1 MLLIGEHGN
10 ITPCHYDEQENLF
23 SQIKGYK
30 RCILY
35 HPKEFNKLYTYPV
48 RISHFLNCIFHQ
60 LIFLFTL
67 SLFIFQVGHPA
78 DRQSKVN
85 LYQPDLNLYPM
96 FNECTGY
103 EIVLQPGD
111 VLYIPNLW
119 FHHFENLSTPC
130 ISVNFWFK
138 VSTKECA
145 HIIIYYTINSY
156 FFFIF
161 YSSHKRVN
169 KKTQKMF
176 NCH

>member
-1 MLLIGEHGN
+1 M
-10 ITPCHYDEQENLF
+10 
-23 SQIKGYK
+23 
-30 RCILY
+30 
-35 HPKEFNKLYTYPV
+35 
-48 RISHFLNCIFHQ
+48 
-60 LIFLFTL
+60 
-67 SLFIFQVGHPA
+67 GHPA

-145 HIIIYYTINSY
+145 HIIIYYTIHGGEEHKKMRMMLFVCFFY
-156 FFFIF
+156 FILLLKCANILQ
-161 YSSHKRVN
+161 STAAD
-169 KKTQKMF
+169 KKLIL
-176 NCH
+176 

>member
-1 MLLIGEHGN
+1 MAISRRVTTMSKKIYLVKLKVTNDASYITQKNLTSCIPIQYVYLI
-10 ITPCHYDEQENLF
+10 
-23 SQIKGYK
+23 
-30 RCILY
+30 
-35 HPKEFNKLYTYPV
+35 
-48 RISHFLNCIFHQ
+48 FLNCIFHQ